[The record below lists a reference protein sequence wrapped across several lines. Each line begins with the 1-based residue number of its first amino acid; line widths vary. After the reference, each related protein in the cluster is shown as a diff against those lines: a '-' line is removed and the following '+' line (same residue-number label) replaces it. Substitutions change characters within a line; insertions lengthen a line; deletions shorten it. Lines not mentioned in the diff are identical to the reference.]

1 MGEQSLTITKG
12 VAAVF
17 IVLSLSGAPVF
28 LRDSLSQFSLPLL
41 MLCTGYSLS
50 NSKHENADTFLGAS
64 VRTIYWPFWCW
75 SLFFLVTHNLFSW
88 LLIVNAPAYSGHD
101 LFQRLWNITFC
112 MSDFDGELAMLF
124 WIFRALLVA
133 SVFQFFC
140 FKLFR
145 HIRPADSIE
154 KTAYIV
160 AAGAFVLTIWQQLSG
175 LSIAI
180 LPDGGWRE
188 MLSAILVGIGFSF
201 GLTSHRLRLNIPVL
215 AACFLVSMLGAIYC
229 PWNMTNGVNATHLF
243 ILLPSWLCAFVLIR
257 ALSNALCRKPNLL
270 ASGLTVIG
278 KHALSIIAFTPLSF
292 KFVAAIGAAC
302 CGLPWSTVGGV
313 SLPVPSA
320 GVILWPFAFIAGIC
334 LPIIVTYTYR
344 RIDKRVD
351 MSFGNILRMLLTL
364 TITLAVFAAKTVR
377 YVARKIYDGILA
389 TATALK
395 DIVKASSPKEE

>member
-1 MGEQSLTITKG
+1 
-12 VAAVF
+12 
-17 IVLSLSGAPVF
+17 
-28 LRDSLSQFSLPLL
+28 

-88 LLIVNAPAYSGHD
+88 LHIVNAPAYSGHD

-377 YVARKIYDGILA
+377 YVARKIYDVILA

>member
-1 MGEQSLTITKG
+1 
-12 VAAVF
+12 
-17 IVLSLSGAPVF
+17 
-28 LRDSLSQFSLPLL
+28 
-41 MLCTGYSLS
+41 
-50 NSKHENADTFLGAS
+50 
-64 VRTIYWPFWCW
+64 
-75 SLFFLVTHNLFSW
+75 
-88 LLIVNAPAYSGHD
+88 
-101 LFQRLWNITFC
+101 
-112 MSDFDGELAMLF
+112 
-124 WIFRALLVA
+124 
-133 SVFQFFC
+133 
-140 FKLFR
+140 
-145 HIRPADSIE
+145 
-154 KTAYIV
+154 
-160 AAGAFVLTIWQQLSG
+160 
-175 LSIAI
+175 
-180 LPDGGWRE
+180 
-188 MLSAILVGIGFSF
+188 
-201 GLTSHRLRLNIPVL
+201 
-215 AACFLVSMLGAIYC
+215 
-229 PWNMTNGVNATHLF
+229 MTNGVNATHLF

-257 ALSNALCRKPNLL
+257 AISNALCRKPNLL

-320 GVILWPFAFIAGIC
+320 GVILWPFTFIAGIC

-377 YVARKIYDGILA
+377 YVARKIYDVILA

>member
-88 LLIVNAPAYSGHD
+88 LHIVNAPAYSGHD

-145 HIRPADSIE
+145 HCLLYTSPSPRDRQKSRMPS
-154 KTAYIV
+154 
-160 AAGAFVLTIWQQLSG
+160 
-175 LSIAI
+175 
-180 LPDGGWRE
+180 
-188 MLSAILVGIGFSF
+188 SA
-201 GLTSHRLRLNIPVL
+201 
-215 AACFLVSMLGAIYC
+215 
-229 PWNMTNGVNATHLF
+229 
-243 ILLPSWLCAFVLIR
+243 
-257 ALSNALCRKPNLL
+257 
-270 ASGLTVIG
+270 
-278 KHALSIIAFTPLSF
+278 
-292 KFVAAIGAAC
+292 
-302 CGLPWSTVGGV
+302 
-313 SLPVPSA
+313 
-320 GVILWPFAFIAGIC
+320 
-334 LPIIVTYTYR
+334 
-344 RIDKRVD
+344 
-351 MSFGNILRMLLTL
+351 
-364 TITLAVFAAKTVR
+364 
-377 YVARKIYDGILA
+377 
-389 TATALK
+389 
-395 DIVKASSPKEE
+395 